1 MKGEGLKRFSAVAAV
16 LAVPF
21 ALWALATN
29 PPSGGGLY
37 PPCIFNVSTGL
48 HCPGCGGTR
57 SLHLLL
63 NGDFVGALQQNA
75 LLIAA
80 LPLMVWY
87 LAALAVYALKGT
99 WIGPK
104 LNGARLTGIVAILVI
119 SFGIARNLP
128 GLDFLAPKPLV
139 ANTP

>member
-1 MKGEGLKRFSAVAAV
+1 M
-16 LAVPF
+16 
-21 ALWALATN
+21 
-29 PPSGGGLY
+29 
-37 PPCIFNVSTGL
+37 
-48 HCPGCGGTR
+48 
-57 SLHLLL
+57 LL